1 MSKKINYISH
11 LNGFMQRRVY
21 DLLGP
26 AATTLYLVIFDAFN
40 KSCWN
45 FEWLR
50 LPTKDLMYRT
60 GLSSTH
66 TLASNRKFLMDL
78 GYIKFRL
85 VKHGGKV
92 YSAYKLTPL
101 DNNGMFLDNV
111 TENFAGFDESPAADV
126 NDDPVDN
133 VVDNVVDNIT
143 LRCST
148 ATHSATQTA
157 TESATQTATQSATES
172 ATHPATLYID
182 KKEKEEKK
190 EVKEKEEDV
199 RKPAEQK
206 SASREPE
213 ATIADGQL
221 QVLCDAYA
229 DYTQKPV
236 SIKDRQKIS
245 CYLSRYGFNAML
257 EAMDIMIKKKATSI
271 DYCGGIL
278 KNMQKDIDKQAQ
290 EAVADGWQLA

>member
-50 LPTKDLMYRT
+50 LPTKDLMYRA
-60 GLSSTH
+60 GLSSAH

-78 GYIKFRL
+78 GYIEFRL

-92 YSAYKLTPL
+92 YSAYKLNPL

-111 TENFAGFDESPAADV
+111 NKNSAEFDRSLVEDFTDAPVD
-126 NDDPVDN
+126 NIVDN
-133 VVDNVVDNIT
+133 VVDNVT

-157 TESATQTATQSATES
+157 TESATHPATQSATES
-172 ATHPATLYID
+172 ATHPATLYIN

-199 RKPAEQK
+199 RESAEQK

-221 QVLCDAYA
+221 QVLCDAYE
-229 DYTQKPV
+229 DYTQRPL

-257 EAMDIMIKKKATSI
+257 EAMDIMIKKKAASI

-278 KNMQKDIDKQAQ
+278 KNMQNDINKQAQ